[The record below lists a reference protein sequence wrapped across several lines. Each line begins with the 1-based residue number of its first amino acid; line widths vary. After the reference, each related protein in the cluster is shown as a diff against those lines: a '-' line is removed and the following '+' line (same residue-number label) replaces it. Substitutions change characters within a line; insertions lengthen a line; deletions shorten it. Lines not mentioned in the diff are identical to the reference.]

1 MIDSINNIY
10 DEMYKE
16 LKKYLSNNSKYKPYT
31 VKKEP
36 NEKKFPIVIFKEL
49 YDNSTYTTLK
59 YTDEIYYLDFE
70 INIYAI
76 QNNSIASM
84 TIADEI
90 TYLIVKFFKDNYK
103 VNVKVSKDV
112 VNIDTTVYRN
122 LINISFKVE
131 TKYKD
136 KLVISPK

>member
-1 MIDSINNIY
+1 
-10 DEMYKE
+10 
-16 LKKYLSNNSKYKPYT
+16 
-31 VKKEP
+31 
-36 NEKKFPIVIFKEL
+36 
-49 YDNSTYTTLK
+49 
-59 YTDEIYYLDFE
+59 
-70 INIYAI
+70 
-76 QNNSIASM
+76 M

-112 VNIDTTVYRN
+112 ANIDTTVYRN